1 MTGWE
6 LGSCKVPLNMT
17 QLRGQPQ
24 ETRAAPCL
32 QLWGLQERGDSAPWH
47 PGRRSPA
54 GWWWKPGS
62 CSSELSEGHPPPRR
76 CHSRP
81 SSSGRWGPR
90 WEEAVCWGRG
100 RLPQPPPCHG
110 GDPPL
115 QEEHKYPADCPKEPQ
130 CLSDPSQVL
139 TAAWSSRLRGTKGCC
154 APLGRYPPSSWQPTP
169 RSSARHL
176 PTPLPD
182 GVVDDDGIRV
192 LQEPCQLHGDLRE
205 AHADTVKDLEGQ
217 SRVFSSRCQGLLL
230 PSMKRARQEQGLPQP
245 QLVHGKLTDAHQSML
260 FPTFTGGK
268 GALLPAR
275 PQVSRAATAG
285 QGHPRGMPR
294 RGMD

>member
-1 MTGWE
+1 M
-6 LGSCKVPLNMT
+6 
-17 QLRGQPQ
+17 
-24 ETRAAPCL
+24 
-32 QLWGLQERGDSAPWH
+32 
-47 PGRRSPA
+47 
-54 GWWWKPGS
+54 
-62 CSSELSEGHPPPRR
+62 
-76 CHSRP
+76 
-81 SSSGRWGPR
+81 
-90 WEEAVCWGRG
+90 CWGRG

-110 GDPPL
+110 GGIHPSRRNTGTPL
-115 QEEHKYPADCPKEPQ
+115 TVPRSPQ
-130 CLSDPSQVL
+130 CLADPSQVL
-139 TAAWSSRLRGTKGCC
+139 TAAWSWRLRGTKGCC
-154 APLGRYPPSSWQPTP
+154 APSGWYPPSSWQLTP

-260 FPTFTGGK
+260 FPTCTGRK

-285 QGHPRGMPR
+285 QGHP
-294 RGMD
+294 